1 MGRTPMIKDF
11 IALAWSMRM
20 RLVAI
25 WVVVVLIVLVRV
37 LTMQGLYTSSCL
49 LVPMS
54 LEQVDEAG
62 QSGLGM
68 TSARRLLS
76 GSASRDD
83 YTLVGFLQSR
93 RLTDTVIDEMKLKRE
108 LFPKRWDAD
117 DEEWI
122 ESAGGE
128 PSIQESRRIMQTRTD
143 VSYDEYTTL
152 LSLSVHWPSAS
163 RAKEITDAYL
173 EIGDRLL
180 REAAITEGERRV
192 EELRREMTQTS
203 VSDVGVFLAEEMT
216 QAISSLTSIRA
227 RAQYGFRVV
236 DPPAVPDLRSWP
248 PRTLFMILAG
258 LLTGLIELGVLA
270 GLFLRG
276 VVASDDT

>member
-1 MGRTPMIKDF
+1 MIKEF
-11 IALAWSMRM
+11 VALVWSMRI
-20 RLVAI
+20 RLVVI
-25 WVVVVLIVLVRV
+25 WLVVVLIVLVRV

-54 LEQVDEAG
+54 LEQVNESG

-93 RLTDTVIDEMKLKRE
+93 QLTDAVIEEMKLKRE

-117 DEEWI
+117 KKEWI
-122 ESAGGE
+122 ERAGGE
-128 PSIQESRRIMQTRTD
+128 PSIQESRRIMQSRVD

-152 LSLSVHWPSAS
+152 LSLRVHWPSAF
-163 RAKEITDAYL
+163 RAKEIADGYL

-180 REAAITEGERRV
+180 RQAAINEGERRV
-192 EELRREMTQTS
+192 DELRDQMARTE
-203 VSDVGVFLAEEMT
+203 VSDVGVYLAEEMT
-216 QAISSLTSIRA
+216 QAISSLASIRA
-227 RAQYGFRVV
+227 RARYGFRVV
-236 DPPAVPDLRSWP
+236 DPPAVPDIRSWP
-248 PRTLFMILAG
+248 PRSLFMILAG
-258 LLTGLIELGVLA
+258 LLTGLVELGVLA
-270 GLFLRG
+270 GLILRG
-276 VVASDDT
+276 VVASDDA

>member
-1 MGRTPMIKDF
+1 MIKEF
-11 IALAWSMRM
+11 MALVWSMRF
-20 RLVAI
+20 RLVVV
-25 WVVVVLIVLVRV
+25 WLVVVLIVLLRV

-54 LEQVDEAG
+54 LEQVDDSG

-93 RLTDTVIDEMKLKRE
+93 QLTDTVIEEMKLKRE
-108 LFPKRWDAD
+108 LFPKRWNAD
-117 DEEWI
+117 KEEWI
-122 ESAGGE
+122 ERAGGE
-128 PSIQESRRIMQTRTD
+128 PTIQESRRIMQTRID

-152 LSLSVHWPSAS
+152 LSLRVNWPSAT
-163 RAKEITDAYL
+163 RAREIADGYL
-173 EIGDRLL
+173 ETGDRLL
-180 REAAITEGERRV
+180 RQAAINEGERRV
-192 EELRREMTQTS
+192 DELRREMTRTE

-216 QAISSLTSIRA
+216 QAVSSLASIRA
-227 RAQYGFRVV
+227 RARYGFRVV

-248 PRTLFMILAG
+248 PRSLFMILAG
-258 LLTGLIELGVLA
+258 LLTGLVELGVLA

-276 VVASDDT
+276 VVASDDA